1 MMDTEDSRRGP
12 SRAAPADRLYL
23 LLLQGNTSTLVPLPR
38 EGAVVIGRAVG
49 ADVVVE
55 DASVSRQHARVGV
68 AEGEAFIADLGSHNG
83 VRVNGERVQGTRP
96 LDGGDVVT
104 LGNVTLVFH
113 RGERPLPERRALET
127 EGLRARLSEELDRV
141 HSSGLAVSV
150 LALEVE
156 SARVPQVE
164 LVRALHGALRLMDG
178 VGQVGGTLMVLLP
191 DLSGE
196 EAEAAAAHLVSVLT
210 PLAGRVRA

>member
-1 MMDTEDSRRGP
+1 MPSRDLMDTEDSRKGA

-23 LLLQGNTSTLVPLPR
+23 LLLLGNTSTLVPLPR
-38 EGAVVIGRAVG
+38 EGAVVIGRA
-49 ADVVVE
+49 AESDLLVE

-83 VRVNGERVQGTRP
+83 VRVNGERVQGSRP

-113 RGERPLPERRALET
+113 RGERPLPERRALEA

-141 HSSGLAVSV
+141 RGSGLAVSV

-156 SARVPQVE
+156 SARVPPLE
-164 LVRALHGALRLMDG
+164 LV
-178 VGQVGGTLMVLLP
+178 
-191 DLSGE
+191 
-196 EAEAAAAHLVSVLT
+196 
-210 PLAGRVRA
+210 

>member
-1 MMDTEDSRRGP
+1 MPSRDPMDTEDSRKGA

-23 LLLQGNTSTLVPLPR
+23 LLFVGNTSTVVPLPR
-38 EGAVVIGRAVG
+38 EGSVVIGRAAGV
-49 ADVVVE
+49 DVLVE
-55 DASVSRQHARVGV
+55 DASVSRQHAKVGV

-83 VRVNGERVQGTRP
+83 VRVNGERVLGTRP
-96 LDGGDVVT
+96 LDSGDAVT

-113 RGERPLPERRALET
+113 RGERPLPERRALEA

-141 HSSGLAVSV
+141 RGSGLAVSV

-196 EAEAAAAHLVSVLT
+196 EAEAAAAHLVS
-210 PLAGRVRA
+210 